1 MISLM
6 SATIL
11 CARKIN
17 LVWPRF
23 CRYERRIEI
32 LSSICFV
39 LMLLVGVKSH
49 GAENVPPILRINDP
63 FAAPIWRINV
73 DADERYLVAGSA
85 DKAVT
90 VWTLNDWKKPAIHRV
105 PPRPEEDQRAHP
117 TAISPDGAIVA
128 YGVPP
133 LRDSNGW
140 PVPGTSKIY
149 ILDTDTGKILK
160 EIGDIANR
168 PQDLRFSPDGHYLA
182 AAISDGCGVR
192 VWRTSDWKIFGQDD
206 IGYGGQSD
214 ETGSICI
221 NTPPKKRDKLP
232 DTLYEDGC
240 P

>member
-1 MISLM
+1 
-6 SATIL
+6 
-11 CARKIN
+11 
-17 LVWPRF
+17 
-23 CRYERRIEI
+23 
-32 LSSICFV
+32 
-39 LMLLVGVKSH
+39 MLLVGVKSH

-160 EIGDIANR
+160 EIGDIA
-168 PQDLRFSPDGHYLA
+168 
-182 AAISDGCGVR
+182 
-192 VWRTSDWKIFGQDD
+192 KIFQNFAHR
-206 IGYGGQSD
+206 ILQAAS
-214 ETGSICI
+214 CF
-221 NTPPKKRDKLP
+221 
-232 DTLYEDGC
+232 TLLHSHHFYFILTEKSMA
-240 P
+240 